1 MGQGHL
7 PTCLVDKVYQDA
19 EEWQES
25 IVVQLVVR
33 AVEALN
39 I

>member
-1 MGQGHL
+1 M
-7 PTCLVDKVYQDA
+7 VDKVYQDA

-25 IVVQLVVR
+25 TIVQLVVR
-33 AVEALN
+33 AVGSLEHLDEPER

>member
-1 MGQGHL
+1 M
-7 PTCLVDKVYQDA
+7 VDKVYQDV

-25 IVVQLVVR
+25 IVIQLVVR
-33 AVEALN
+33 AVGSLEHLDEPER